1 MSEGVQRGTQDL
13 PKTSREKFSFPLQ
26 CPHCQ
31 QQGVEPAPTPSPR
44 TDSASM
50 SMTLGHDPLGS
61 SKAQPLTLPTATAM
75 PGSTGERVDRL
86 ERELEKAHDSLDG
99 INTFTKDVAKLDVQT
114 ARKNSLVFFVKGAL
128 I

>member
-1 MSEGVQRGTQDL
+1 
-13 PKTSREKFSFPLQ
+13 
-26 CPHCQ
+26 
-31 QQGVEPAPTPSPR
+31 
-44 TDSASM
+44 
-50 SMTLGHDPLGS
+50 MTLGHDPLGS

-114 ARKNSLVFFVKGAL
+114 AQSQGIETAEKLACFLREGRLDLRPVDGTVGKVGGKLQGPDGPAPGGPRRGSCSWRREG
-128 I
+128 